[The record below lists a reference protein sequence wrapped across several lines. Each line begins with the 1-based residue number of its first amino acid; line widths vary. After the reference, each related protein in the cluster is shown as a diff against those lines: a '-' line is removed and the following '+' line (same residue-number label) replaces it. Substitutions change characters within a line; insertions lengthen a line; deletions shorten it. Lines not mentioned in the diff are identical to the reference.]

1 MNDEYYKSLVG
12 AIISDMITIVENDIP
27 PQETYEHLTNNIAKW
42 IQVVTQTKH
51 ERITNGNLIHSR

>member
-12 AIISDMITIVENDIP
+12 AIISDMISIVENDIP
-27 PQETYEHLTNNIAKW
+27 PQDTDERLTNNIAKW

-51 ERITNGNLIHSR
+51 ERITNGNLIYGR